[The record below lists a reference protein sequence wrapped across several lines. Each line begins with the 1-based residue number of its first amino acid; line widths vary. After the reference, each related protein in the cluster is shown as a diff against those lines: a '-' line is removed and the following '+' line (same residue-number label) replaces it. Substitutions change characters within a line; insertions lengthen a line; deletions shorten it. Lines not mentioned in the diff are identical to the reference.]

1 MDKEFP
7 IRTCLGCYN
16 KKNKSDLLRIVKTS
30 DGEIKI
36 DITGKSEGRGSYIC
50 HDIECLEKIIKSR
63 RLNKVL
69 KMNIVEETYEE
80 IRKAI
85 ESGN

>member
-1 MDKEFP
+1 MNKEFP

-30 DGEIKI
+30 DGSVKV
-36 DITGKSEGRGSYIC
+36 DNTGKSEGRGSYIC
-50 HDIECLEKIIKSR
+50 HDIECLEKLIKSR

-69 KMNIVEETYEE
+69 KMNITEETYEE
-80 IRKAI
+80 IRKVI
-85 ESGN
+85 ESGK

>member
-1 MDKEFP
+1 MNKEFP

-16 KKNKSDLLRIVKTS
+16 KKNKTELLRIVKTS
-30 DGEIKI
+30 DGNIKV

-50 HDIECLEKIIKSR
+50 QDIECLEKLIKSK

-69 KMNIVEETYEE
+69 KTNITETIYEE

-85 ESGN
+85 ESGK

>member
-1 MDKEFP
+1 MNKEFP

-16 KKNKSDLLRIVKTS
+16 KKNKSDLLRIVKMS
-30 DGEIKI
+30 DGSVKV
-36 DITGKSEGRGSYIC
+36 DSTGKSEGRGSYIC
-50 HDIECLEKIIKSR
+50 HDIECLEKLIKSK

-69 KMNIVEETYEE
+69 KMNIVETTYED

-85 ESGN
+85 ESGK

>member
-1 MDKEFP
+1 MYKEFP
-7 IRTCLGCYN
+7 VRTCLGCYN

-30 DGEIKI
+30 DGDIKV

-50 HDIECLEKIIKSR
+50 SDIECLEKLIKTR

-69 KMNIVEETYEE
+69 KMNIKEEIYEE

-85 ESGN
+85 ESGK

>member
-1 MDKEFP
+1 MNKEFP

-30 DGEIKI
+30 NGNIKV
-36 DITGKSEGRGSYIC
+36 DNTGKSEGRGSYIC
-50 HDIECLEKIIKSR
+50 HDMECLEKLIKSR

-69 KMNIVEETYEE
+69 KMNITEETYQD

-85 ESGN
+85 ESGK

>member
-30 DGEIKI
+30 DGNIKV

-50 HDIECLEKIIKSR
+50 HDIECLEKLIKTR
-63 RLNKVL
+63 RLNKAL
-69 KMNIVEETYEE
+69 KINITETTYEE

-85 ESGN
+85 ESGK

>member
-1 MDKEFP
+1 MNKEFP

-16 KKNKSDLLRIVKTS
+16 RKNKSDLLRIVKTS
-30 DGEIKI
+30 DGNIKV

-50 HDIECLEKIIKSR
+50 HDIDCLEKLIKSK

-69 KMNIVEETYEE
+69 KMNIAETTYED

-85 ESGN
+85 ESGK

>member
-1 MDKEFP
+1 MNKEFP

-30 DGEIKI
+30 DGNIKA

-50 HDIECLEKIIKSR
+50 HDIECLEKLIKTK

-69 KMNIVEETYEE
+69 KMNIAETTYED

-85 ESGN
+85 ESGK